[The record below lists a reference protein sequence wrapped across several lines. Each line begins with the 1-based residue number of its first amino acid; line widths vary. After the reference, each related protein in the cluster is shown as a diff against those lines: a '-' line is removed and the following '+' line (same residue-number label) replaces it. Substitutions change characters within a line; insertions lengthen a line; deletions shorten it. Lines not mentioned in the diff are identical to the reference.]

1 MRAGCGARCGAV
13 APLPLRTAAP
23 APPSRVAATRAL
35 PPLPLPAPAL
45 RPHRPRRG
53 CAAAAW
59 VDDLGVIFGW
69 QGDAPEGYAL
79 RKDT

>member
-1 MRAGCGARCGAV
+1 
-13 APLPLRTAAP
+13 
-23 APPSRVAATRAL
+23 
-35 PPLPLPAPAL
+35 
-45 RPHRPRRG
+45 
-53 CAAAAW
+53 